1 MAFQQGNSLP
11 DARTITV
18 SCVPIRTVRD
28 LMIELPALDP
38 GALKPVTAPWSGNL
52 HDAHVASGNGVRSDL
67 LDARLRRSHLER
79 LDLTETVWE
88 DVAAVGCT
96 FERVDLSAARLTG
109 VTIERCHF
117 VGCTLNFAN
126 IAETTFDNVLFE
138 NCRLNNATFT
148 EVRTTGPTAF
158 VGSVLVNAVVR
169 DSSLRQIALQGCR
182 LRQITFDDADL
193 RGADLRGNRIAE
205 IIGLASLRGAVIE
218 AAQLADLTDAI
229 IRDLEV
235 EVRGPAT

>member
-1 MAFQQGNSLP
+1 M
-11 DARTITV
+11 

-28 LMIELPALDP
+28 LMIELPALDR
-38 GALKPVTAPWSGNL
+38 GGLKPVNAPWSGNL
-52 HDAHVASGNGVRSDL
+52 HDAYVGTGNGVRSNL
-67 LDARLRRSHLER
+67 FDARLRRSHLEH
-79 LDLTETVWE
+79 LDFTETVWE

-117 VGCTLNFAN
+117 IGCTLTFAN
-126 IAETTFDNVLFE
+126 LAETTLDNVLFE
-138 NCRLNNATFT
+138 NCRLNNATLT

-182 LRQITFDDADL
+182 LRQITFDDVDL

-205 IIGLASLRGAVIE
+205 IVGLASLRGIVIE
-218 AAQLADLTDAI
+218 PAQLADLTDAV

-235 EVRGPAT
+235 EVRGPVS